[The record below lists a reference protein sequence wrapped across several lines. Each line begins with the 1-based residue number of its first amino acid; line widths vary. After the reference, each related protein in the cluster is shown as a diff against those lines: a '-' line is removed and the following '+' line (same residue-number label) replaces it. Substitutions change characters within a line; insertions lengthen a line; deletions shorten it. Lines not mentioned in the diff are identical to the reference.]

1 MVFEPL
7 MLALPSLYLGMRMS
21 KVVFGRHC
29 NLLPSFFF
37 HWPSFRLFWLDHP
50 RRSLLS
56 YADLLALGQLDLRWP
71 KQDLLLIELDHVHVH
86 WEWVFVEL
94 HLGTLCEFQSSF
106 IYGLLNLSTENIAIV
121 SSMQVRIMPFTVS
134 ILFEL
139 FWLWYDMNTWQF
151 NLFLLQQVIK
161 DPITLSD
168 VESVVNLILLTF
180 RSRFQARAYEW
191 TPPTPFGYAEV
202 GLFVSQ

>member
-1 MVFEPL
+1 M
-7 MLALPSLYLGMRMS
+7 
-21 KVVFGRHC
+21 K
-29 NLLPSFFF
+29 
-37 HWPSFRLFWLDHP
+37 
-50 RRSLLS
+50 
-56 YADLLALGQLDLRWP
+56 
-71 KQDLLLIELDHVHVH
+71 
-86 WEWVFVEL
+86 
-94 HLGTLCEFQSSF
+94 
-106 IYGLLNLSTENIAIV
+106 NIAIV
-121 SSMQVRIMPFTVS
+121 SSMQVRIMPFTIS

-191 TPPTPFGYAEV
+191 TPQLHSAMHRSASSSSNDSLLYYTM
-202 GLFVSQ
+202 LM